1 MRFRDRVALITAA
14 GAGIG
19 RAAARLLATDG
30 ARVALLDV
38 AAEPLAGVAASIRE
52 AGGTCLTLAADALDE
67 AQVESAVREVIAGF
81 GRIDI
86 LVNMVGGSTVTGRSE
101 ASVDDLSLAEWEE
114 LLAFNLRGTFLCTR
128 AVIPHMKRQR
138 SGRIVN
144 VSSIVARGDRAA
156 EKSNAAYVLAKAGIR
171 ALTRKLAFELGP
183 FGITCNATAPGVTLT
198 ERLETQI
205 LSQRTAEARRQMD
218 RSVPLGRQATP
229 EDQAR
234 VIAFLASD
242 DAAFVSGQTLEV
254 TGGQ

>member
-19 RAAARLLATDG
+19 RATAHLLAADG

-38 AAEPLAGVAASIRE
+38 DPEPLAGVAASIQK
-52 AGGTCLTLAADALDE
+52 AGGTCLTVAADALDE
-67 AQVESAVREVIAGF
+67 AQVEAAVREVIGHF
-81 GRIDI
+81 GRIDM
-86 LVNMVGGSTVTGRSE
+86 LVNVVGGSTVTGRSE
-101 ASVDDLSLAEWEE
+101 AAIDELSLAEWEE
-114 LLAFNLRGTFLCTR
+114 LLAFNLRGTFLCTH
-128 AVIPHMKRQR
+128 AVVPHMKRQR

-144 VSSIVARGDRAA
+144 VSSIVARGDRSA

-183 FGITCNATAPGVTLT
+183 FGITCNATAPSVTLT
-198 ERLETQI
+198 ERLETEI
-205 LSQRTAEARRQMD
+205 LAHRTSEARQQMD
-218 RSVPLGRQATP
+218 RAVPLGRQATP

-234 VIAFLASD
+234 VIAFFLSD

>member
-19 RAAARLLATDG
+19 RATARLLASDG

-38 AAEPLAGVAASIRE
+38 DPKPVAGVATSIRN
-52 AGGTCLTLAADALDE
+52 AGGTCLTLVADAFDE
-67 AQVESAVREVIAGF
+67 AEVEAAVSEVVARF

-86 LVNMVGGSTVTGRSE
+86 LVNAVGGSIVGGRSQVALDE
-101 ASVDDLSLAEWEE
+101 LSLAEWES
-114 LLAFNLRGTFLCTR
+114 LLSLNLRGTFLCTR
-128 AVIPHMKRQR
+128 AVVPRMKRQL

-156 EKSNAAYVLAKAGIR
+156 EKSNAAYALAKAGIR
-171 ALTRKLAFELGP
+171 TLTRKLAFELGP

-205 LSQRTAEARRQMD
+205 LAHRTPEERRQMD
-218 RSVPLGRQATP
+218 EAVPLGRQATA

-234 VIAFLASD
+234 VIAFLVSD

>member
-19 RAAARLLATDG
+19 AATARLLAGDG

-38 AAEPLAGVAASIRE
+38 AAEPLAGVADSIRK
-52 AGGTCLTLAADALDE
+52 AGGTCLTITADALDE
-67 AQVESAVREVIAGF
+67 AQVETAVREVIAAF
-81 GRIDI
+81 GRIDV
-86 LVNMVGGSTVTGRSE
+86 LVNLVGGSTVAGRGE
-101 ASVDDLSLAEWEE
+101 AAVDELTLAEWAKI
-114 LLAFNLRGTFLCTR
+114 LDFNLRGTFLCTR
-128 AVIPHMKRQR
+128 AVIPHMKAQR

-171 ALTRKLAFELGP
+171 SLTRKLAFELGP
-183 FGITCNATAPGVTLT
+183 FGVTCNATAPGVTLT
-198 ERLETQI
+198 ERLETKI
-205 LSQRTAEARRQMD
+205 LAQRTPEARRQMD
-218 RSVPLGRQATP
+218 QAVPLGRQATP

-242 DAAFVSGQTLEV
+242 DAAFVSGQTIEV